1 MVSRT
6 VGRNQRTSGGVVATD
21 KSSIFEDVYAVV
33 RLIPQGRVTTYGAIA
48 QFLGKKSGAR
58 LVGWAMNA
66 CHADPSIPAHRV
78 VNSTGMLTG
87 KGFFGGN
94 LMQELLEAEGLVIK
108 NDKIVDFKKH
118 LWIPS
123 EELL

>member
-1 MVSRT
+1 MS
-6 VGRNQRTSGGVVATD
+6 AD
-21 KSSIFEDVYAVV
+21 KSNIFEDVYAVV
-33 RLIPQGRVTTYGAIA
+33 RLIPSGKVTSYGAIA

-66 CHADPSIPAHRV
+66 CHADPTIPAHRV
-78 VNSTGMLTG
+78 VNSLGVLTG

-94 LMQELLEAEGLVIK
+94 RMQELLEAEGIVIK